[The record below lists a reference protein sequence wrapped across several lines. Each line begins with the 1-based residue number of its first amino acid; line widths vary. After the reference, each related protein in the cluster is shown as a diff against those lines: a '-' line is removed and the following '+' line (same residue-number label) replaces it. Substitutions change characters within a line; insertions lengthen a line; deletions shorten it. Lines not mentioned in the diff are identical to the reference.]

1 MFVGRRKN
9 LCLFKDMIGANG
21 RPVILHGVRYRVD
34 VAALEAH
41 AASAEANAPASS
53 DASQVRSK
61 LSERELIQRFLHNVQ
76 HENGLGHC
84 NVSYTHSEI
93 GQALIDAG
101 FIKHA
106 RLYPDRWPTCAT
118 QLGKKL
124 RSLALGRFYVEL
136 DDKDAFHRLLQA
148 KTSNA
153 AAKERIETLITDAS
167 LKPDIAAHYFGQA
180 NEAAIA
186 KVKKLLHA
194 LSNEGSVRTWRDE
207 HNVPIEIDE
216 HSFVVDFAERMR
228 EVAEEF
234 ARTEEGLAA
243 TQMLAKCYPTKQIAI
258 RDKTSG
264 KRKTITT
271 ARDAKRT
278 WKSYLLQQDE
288 CRGLLKKKK
297 ASSRGPFRCGDRTPV
312 TRLSLHGEV

>member
-1 MFVGRRKN
+1 
-9 LCLFKDMIGANG
+9 MIGANG

-61 LSERELIQRFLHNVQ
+61 LSEREVIERFLQNVQ
-76 HENGLGHC
+76 RHDDGTGYC
-84 NVSYTHSEI
+84 IASYTHCEI

-153 AAKERIETLITDAS
+153 AAKERIDTLIIDAS

-234 ARTEEGLAA
+234 ARTEQGLAA
-243 TQMLAKCYPTKQIAI
+243 T
-258 RDKTSG
+258 
-264 KRKTITT
+264 
-271 ARDAKRT
+271 
-278 WKSYLLQQDE
+278 
-288 CRGLLKKKK
+288 
-297 ASSRGPFRCGDRTPV
+297 
-312 TRLSLHGEV
+312 